1 MAQVMVSRVR
11 EMTEEGVTLEN
22 GQQMRK
28 DAGMKLWRVGSEVVY
43 TNAWLSCLDELEEGA
58 PAIQGRFQDFQDY
71 PEYYSFLPSSGGR
84 DFAIPK
90 RSLNLVNQDKSADF
104 FLARR
109 NRVLWAA
116 PAPDQFPSPISK
128 LSPDVCN
135 LCTTPMT
142 GEPALACNHNVHFQC
157 LKAYVQVQK
166 LLRCPV
172 FNCKQLLQDNLYD
185 QLLQ

>member
-1 MAQVMVSRVR
+1 MAQVTVTRVR
-11 EMTEEGVTLEN
+11 EMTEEGVMLEN
-22 GQQMRK
+22 GQRMSM
-28 DAGMKLWRVGSEVVY
+28 DAGMKLWRVGSEVTY

-58 PAIQGRFQDFQDY
+58 PAIQGRFQDSPDY
-71 PEYYSFLPSSGGR
+71 LEYCCFLPNTGGR
-84 DFAIPK
+84 SFAIPK
-90 RSLNLVNQDKSADF
+90 RSLNPVNQDKSAYF
-104 FLARR
+104 FFARR

-135 LCTTPMT
+135 LCTTPMV

-172 FNCKQLLQDNLYD
+172 FNCKQLLQDNLCN